1 MKQEKAGLIPFL
13 KRYHSLIA
21 WGICLCLVV
30 MTFFQRHLPGE
41 WWIFVMGLGIFVN
54 LYFVSKNSEAY
65 PLPGR
70 FRGWIIAVVVLCG
83 VFATVNF
90 FISLVELAKGDP
102 RILDGAYII
111 DYKGTVADYITQR
124 EYHRLK
130 CVEQR
135 FIAGHMLFFYAGA
148 MFLHCDRKIK
158 LQVWTWKKVKKGD

>member
-1 MKQEKAGLIPFL
+1 MKREETGLIPFL

-41 WWIFVMGLGIFVN
+41 WWMIVLVPGIFVN

-70 FRGWIIAVVVLCG
+70 FRGWVIAVVILCG

-90 FISLVELAKGDP
+90 FLSMVELAKGYP
-102 RILDGAYII
+102 RVLDGVYII
-111 DYKGTVADYITQR
+111 DYKGTVAEYITQQ

-135 FIAGHMLFFYAGA
+135 LWAGHTLFFYAGE
-148 MFLHCDRKIK
+148 MFLHCDRKMK
-158 LQVWTWKKVKKGD
+158 LRIWTWEKVKKGD

>member
-1 MKQEKAGLIPFL
+1 MKREETGLVPFL
-13 KRYHSLIA
+13 KRYFSLIA
-21 WGICLCLVV
+21 WVVCLCLVV
-30 MTFFQRHLPGE
+30 MTFFRLHLPGE
-41 WWIFVMGLGIFVN
+41 WWMIVLVSGAFVN
-54 LYFVSKNSEAY
+54 LYFVTKNREAY

-70 FRGWIIAVVVLCG
+70 FRGWIIAVAVICG

-111 DYKGTVADYITQR
+111 DYKGTVAEYITRQ

-135 FIAGHMLFFYAGA
+135 FWAGHTLFFYAGA
-148 MFLHCDRKIK
+148 MFLHCDRKMK
-158 LQVWTWKKVKKGD
+158 LQIWTWEKFKKGD

>member
-1 MKQEKAGLIPFL
+1 MRQGKTGLIPFL
-13 KRYHSLIA
+13 KRYHSLIT

-30 MTFFQRHLPGE
+30 MTFFQRYLPGE

-70 FRGWIIAVVVLCG
+70 FRGWVIAVVVLCG

-90 FISLVELAKGDP
+90 FISMMELAKGDP

-111 DYKGTVADYITQR
+111 DYKGTVAEYITQQ

-135 FIAGHMLFFYAGA
+135 FWAGHTLFFYAGE
-148 MFLHCDRKIK
+148 MFLHCDRKMK
-158 LQVWTWKKVKKGD
+158 LRIWTWEKVKKGD